1 MSQNTVNQIDYMYL
15 LTFFIASILRLGNI
29 ICLGITFMENMIQ
42 ITHNSKLD
50 TCPRYLGA

>member
-1 MSQNTVNQIDYMYL
+1 MYL